1 MWAWPLAHTLAPSV
15 RYNNRSLSP
24 PSHMAAPARIS
35 GMRMTIDEFMVA
47 DLPEGKS
54 ELVRGEVRLTPLP
67 GAPHGTAVANLVFA
81 LTAHVREHRLG
92 RVYGDSVGYELTR
105 FPQTVRVPDA
115 SFVHADRIPSEGVRS
130 GLFKFPPDLAIEVI
144 SPSETASSLEEKIR
158 DYATSGTSLIWL
170 VDPMRRTILTIPDDA
185 PVSWLAEG
193 DTLSG
198 GTVVPG
204 FSCPVAGVFEGIA
217 RDI

>member
-1 MWAWPLAHTLAPSV
+1 
-15 RYNNRSLSP
+15 
-24 PSHMAAPARIS
+24 MAEPARIA

-54 ELVRGEVRLTPLP
+54 ELVRGEVRLTPPP
-67 GAPHGTAVANLVFA
+67 GAPHGMAVTNLFFA
-81 LTAHVREHRLG
+81 LAVYVKEHRLG
-92 RVYGDSVGYELTR
+92 WVFGDAVGYELTR
-105 FPQTVRVPDA
+105 FPHTVRVPDA
-115 SFVHADRIPSEGVRS
+115 SFVRADRIPSDGVRS

-170 VDPMRRTILTIPDDA
+170 VDPMRRTIMTLPSEA

-193 DTLSG
+193 DALDG

-204 FSCPVAGVFEGIA
+204 FSSPVHEVFDGIA